1 MSSAFNMTKTA
12 ENFLPIISIYFNFL
26 VTWLP
31 LNLLN
36 VKRIYVVCVS
46 YWLIEKGLYLLPSSI
61 ALGTLFL
68 FTR

>member
-1 MSSAFNMTKTA
+1 
-12 ENFLPIISIYFNFL
+12 LPIISIYFNFL
-26 VTWLP
+26 VIWLP